1 MQPAELEVVR
11 HQAKCLYGPDDV
23 AAALDRMAAK
33 ITAELGDSLPVALCN
48 LTGAIVPAGHLLTRL
63 DFALELDHLHVT
75 RYHGNTTGGDR
86 VDWLSKPRIPLTGRT
101 VLVIDDI
108 LDEGHTLGAVID
120 YCREQGAARVYCA
133 VLVKKRHDRGLPL
146 QADCIG
152 VEVDDRY
159 VFGFG
164 MDYKG
169 YFRNLNG
176 IYTLGDAKN

>member
-1 MQPAELEVVR
+1 MQPVDIETVRNQAELL
-11 HQAKCLYGPDDV
+11 HGPDDI
-23 AAALDRMAAK
+23 ATALDRMAAM

-63 DFALELDHLHVT
+63 DFPLEIDHLQVT
-75 RYHGNTTGGDR
+75 RYHGNTTGDER
-86 VDWLSKPRIPLTGRT
+86 IDWLSKPRIRLAGRT

-120 YCREQGAARVYCA
+120 YCHEEGAERVYCA

-152 VEVDDRY
+152 LEVDDRY

-169 YFRNLNG
+169 YFRNLGG

>member
-1 MQPAELEVVR
+1 MQPADLETVREQAEL
-11 HQAKCLYGPDDV
+11 LYGPNAI
-23 AAALDRMAAK
+23 AAALDRMATA
-33 ITAELGDSLPVALCN
+33 ITAELADSLPVALCN

-63 DFALELDHLHVT
+63 DFPLEIDHLHVT
-75 RYHGNTTGGDR
+75 RYHGNTTGGDH

-120 YCREQGAARVYCA
+120 YCREAGAGRVYCA
-133 VLVKKRHDRGLPL
+133 VLVNKHHERGSPVE
-146 QADCIG
+146 ADCIG
-152 VEVDDRY
+152 LEVEDRY

-176 IYTLGDAKN
+176 IYALDEN